1 MLWLNQPI
9 IPHLVVNV
17 KGYLKE
23 IVNYY
28 KLTSSDDQFLIGQMY
43 ICINRDLDGE
53 LEGYM

>member
-43 ICINRDLDGE
+43 ICINHDLDGA